1 MALDLFA
8 VVVHIHRNCTADLL
22 KAVGSLELTITQT
35 KLLHYLNETG
45 PELSLGEAAEQLQVS
60 LPAVSRLV
68 DDLVRRGMVERHED
82 AADRRMKRVRLTES
96 GRATIRRL
104 NGARL
109 SGLGEF
115 VSTLTEPERTKLADA
130 LAALLE
136 RPEVAACRIEGTA
149 E

>member
-8 VVVHIHRNCTADLL
+8 VVTHIPRNCTADLL
-22 KAVGSLELTITQT
+22 KAVGTLELTISQT

-45 PELSLGEAAEQLQVS
+45 PELSLGEAADQLQVS

-68 DDLVRRGMVERHED
+68 DDLVRRGMIERHED
-82 AADRRMKRVRLTES
+82 PADRRMKRVRLTEI
-96 GRATIRRL
+96 GRQAIHRL
-104 NGARL
+104 NSARL
-109 SGLGEF
+109 TGLEEF

-130 LAALLE
+130 LASLLE

-149 E
+149 A

>member
-1 MALDLFA
+1 MALDLLA

-22 KAVGSLELTITQT
+22 KAVGTLELTITQT

-45 PELSLGEAAEQLQVS
+45 HELSLGEAAEQLQVS
-60 LPAVSRLV
+60 LAAVSRLV

-82 AADRRMKRVRLTES
+82 ARDRRMKRVRLTDS
-96 GRATIRRL
+96 GQAVIARLNAARL
-104 NGARL
+104 NGL
-109 SGLGEF
+109 EEF
-115 VSTLTEPERTKLADA
+115 ASTLTEPERAKLADA

-136 RPEVAACRIEGTA
+136 RPEVAACRIEGTG